1 MTTSV
6 AIVNWNSGGLLRS
19 CVQSVL
25 TTAPDAEVIV
35 IDNASKD
42 NSVELIAEFRDR
54 VDIVQNSVNRG
65 FAGAVNQA
73 FQQSSAPY
81 VLILNPDVRV
91 TPGAIELL
99 ESFMNGNPQT
109 GAAGGYVNDKYLPR
123 DFPTAT
129 AVAREN
135 LGFRKNQSYGHAP
148 VPVDQPAAAALMV
161 RRDAYDQ
168 VGGFDEQFFP
178 AWYEDVDFC
187 QRLKAQGWAIYFVP
201 EAKFQHDGGY
211 TAELLGARAF
221 AEAYYRNQLRYAKKH
236 FARTGRLSVRASI
249 AAGMIA
255 RLIARPANARAY
267 AGVLRGVLGGW

>member
-1 MTTSV
+1 
-6 AIVNWNSGGLLRS
+6 
-19 CVQSVL
+19 VQSVL

-54 VDIVQNSVNRG
+54 ADIVQNSVNRG

-73 FQQSSAPY
+73 FQQSSSPY
-81 VLILNPDVRV
+81 VLILNPDVRA
-91 TPGAIELL
+91 TRGAIELL
-99 ESFMNGNPQT
+99 ERFMNGNPQT

-148 VPVDQPAAAALMV
+148 VLVDQPAAAALMV

-187 QRLKAQGWAIYFVP
+187 QRLKAQGWDIYFVP